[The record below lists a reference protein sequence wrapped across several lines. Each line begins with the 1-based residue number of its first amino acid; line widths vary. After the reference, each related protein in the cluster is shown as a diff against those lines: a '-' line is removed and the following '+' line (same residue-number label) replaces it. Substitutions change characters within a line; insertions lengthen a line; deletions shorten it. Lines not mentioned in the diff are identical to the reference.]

1 MIEEN
6 VEESFSDWIS
16 SPQMLVGLSAILLS
30 LCGLFVSIYEASL
43 MRQQQRASAWPHV
56 EVGPSFSGRSV
67 ELVVRNTGVGPARIR
82 AANVTHRDGVRSDW
96 DTLLRSVT
104 AADVNPDSIGYSFS
118 LISGQVLPPQSDRE
132 DLFALEAD
140 DDTELRPVRQIQRA
154 VRAGELNV
162 TVCYCSVYDQCW
174 RTTMQDGLRV
184 MRGGDPAR
192 HQSVESCEG
201 VAQSS
206 I

>member
-104 AADVNPDSIGYSFS
+104 AADVNPDTSGTPSRSLAGKCYRPSPIGKTS
-118 LISGQVLPPQSDRE
+118 LPWRPTTTRSSDLSDRSRE
-132 DLFALEAD
+132 QFG
-140 DDTELRPVRQIQRA
+140 R
-154 VRAGELNV
+154 
-162 TVCYCSVYDQCW
+162 
-174 RTTMQDGLRV
+174 
-184 MRGGDPAR
+184 
-192 HQSVESCEG
+192 ES
-201 VAQSS
+201 
-206 I
+206 